1 MTSPLLF
8 TPTTIGSVSL
18 PNRIMVSPMCQ
29 YSAIDGNANHWHR
42 AHLSTL
48 ALSGAGLLCIEATAV
63 SPEGRITPGCLGLWN
78 DDNEKALADI
88 IAMIRATSPV
98 KLAIQLGHAGRK
110 GSSHRPWEGGALI
123 LAKDGG
129 WQTIAPSA
137 VPHKPDEEAPQAMTK
152 DDIARVKRDFISAA
166 QRAALLGI
174 DVIEIHIAHGYLL
187 HQFLSPL
194 SNRRDDEYGGSLEN
208 RMRLPLEIFKAVR
221 EAVTSVALGARL
233 SATDWVDGGWDV
245 EQSVALA
252 TRLEARGA
260 DFIDV
265 SSGGV
270 SPDQKIVIGPGY
282 QVAFAAQVKQAVRI
296 PVVTVGLITEP
307 QQAEDILQAGSADI
321 IALARALIVE
331 PRWPWRAAAELGGR
345 LEGMPPYYRCL
356 PPGSPRIFGDVV
368 SAQR

>member
-8 TPTTIGSVSL
+8 SPTRVGPVSL

-29 YSAIDGNANHWHR
+29 YSAIDGNANDWHR
-42 AHLSTL
+42 AHLSSL

-78 DDNEKALADI
+78 DDNEQALRDI
-88 IAMIRATSPV
+88 IALIRATSPV

-123 LAKDGG
+123 PEQEGG
-129 WQTIAPSA
+129 WPTLAPSA
-137 VPHKPDEEAPQAMTK
+137 VPHKPEEDPPHAMSI

-166 QRAALLGI
+166 QRAARLGI
-174 DVIEIHIAHGYLL
+174 DAIELHIAHGYLL

-194 SNRRDDEYGGSLEN
+194 SNRRDDAYGGSLDN
-208 RMRLPLEIFKAVR
+208 RMRFPLEVFAAVR
-221 EAVTSVALGARL
+221 EAVPSVALGARL
-233 SATDWVDGGWDV
+233 SATDWVEGGWDLD
-245 EQSVALA
+245 QSLVLASALE
-252 TRLEARGA
+252 RLGA

-282 QVAFAAQVKQAVRI
+282 QVAFAAQVKQAVEI
-296 PVVTVGLITEP
+296 PVITVGMITQP
-307 QQAEDILQAGSADI
+307 QQAEDILQAGSADL
-321 IALARALIVE
+321 IALARAMIVE
-331 PRWPWRAAAELGGR
+331 PRWPWRAVAELGGR

-356 PPGSPRIFGDVV
+356 PLGSPRIFGDVV

>member
-8 TPTTIGSVSL
+8 TPTKIGAVSL

-29 YSAIDGNANHWHR
+29 YSAIDGNANDWHR

-63 SPEGRITPGCLGLWN
+63 SPEGRITRGCLGLWN
-78 DDNEKALADI
+78 DDNEKALGEIVAL
-88 IAMIRATSPV
+88 IRATSPV

-110 GSSHRPWEGGALI
+110 ASSHRPWEGGALI
-123 LAKDGG
+123 PSNEGG
-129 WQTIAPSA
+129 WQTIGPSA
-137 VPHKPDEEAPQAMTK
+137 LPHKPEEEAPHAMTK
-152 DDIARVKRDFISAA
+152 DDIARVTRDFVSAA
-166 QRAALLGI
+166 QRAARLGI
-174 DVIEIHIAHGYLL
+174 DVIELHLAHGYLL

-194 SNRRDDEYGGSLEN
+194 ANQRDDEYGGSLEN
-208 RMRLPLEIFKAVR
+208 RMRLPLDVFAAVRKAVP
-221 EAVTSVALGARL
+221 SVALGARL

-245 EQSVALA
+245 AQSLALA
-252 TRLEARGA
+252 AKLEQLGA

-270 SPDQKIVIGPGY
+270 SPNQKIVIGPGY
-282 QVAFAAQVKQAVRI
+282 QVAFAAQLKQAVRI
-296 PVVTVGLITEP
+296 PVITVGMITEP
-307 QQAEDILQAGSADI
+307 GQAEDILQAGSADI
-321 IALARALIVE
+321 VALARAFIVE

-356 PPGSPRIFGDVV
+356 PMGSPRIFGDVV